1 MSVITRVIKFIRVGV
16 GISNTDV
23 EYAESTSQTTA
34 PTEGWQTTAPKWR
47 KGYYIWSR
55 THIYYTDGNEKVST
69 PMCLSVARSIDRIEE
84 CYYSSTSSTAITGG
98 AWTKGKSPA
107 WVNGRYIWTKS
118 IIYYSDGTSAET
130 TPVCCTGGQGPQ
142 GPQGEP
148 GENGKD
154 GKDGTSIS
162 ITGEAS
168 AIYDNCA
175 ALQAALDS
183 NPTCFIPGDYPV
195 LLNTSSDASS
205 LKGQHGSGCNS
216 PTVVSL
222 SVQTGNVLYY
232 NLQASEK
239 GECYIYNGDIY
250 NNTGATWY
258 KLGKIQGPQ
267 GEPGTP
273 GKDGTDAVQYYYH
286 IAWCNTPDNSD
297 NSFSTSCSD
306 GDQYAYMGTC
316 YNTTK
321 QDPEDFSAYEW
332 NKVKGADGAA
342 GKDAINIQISMPT
355 IVHKKSQFAGTY
367 AIDVRAYKA
376 GVELACSVSVEV
388 PTNYAS
394 SVKASVI
401 NNDKGKRVIVV
412 IAANID
418 VNTNLALSVKVENV
432 TYKYTIPVKTIAD
445 GEDGKRGEVGATL
458 RGPQSWANCGN
469 GYSFECGASGE
480 EWKDVVFYKSGFYS
494 CIKSHIKSA
503 NNYPGS
509 DEDTNNGYWRLGSPI
524 EMVLANIILTQ
535 YQLVDNLGVKVIE
548 MRDEQDNI
556 VFLAKDGD
564 VICNKGTFDGIK
576 VTGDSEFSGTMKAVS
591 GSFKSLNCVDDKGK
605 VVGNITFGSDG
616 RMWFDGD
623 MYSQGY
629 RSDKK
634 RSNRFYT
641 SDVFCRGMFG
651 HRGKTMA
658 VVKGT
663 YMYVYSKGA
672 DQPGVYVSLKT
683 GTTSNNKTFY
693 YIPLYGPSNTD
704 DLSGMPIDVVVF
716 NTSSDYYYAFSGM
729 DNGKEWRVINGN
741 DRQRVHFCDIGGWH
755 ELVGGASVNCVYV
768 NPEWLNPI
776 PDKADIARGVFWTGE
791 KDLNW

>member
-1 MSVITRVIKFIRVGV
+1 MSVITRLIKFLRVGV
-16 GISNTDV
+16 GISNTDL

-34 PTEGWQTTAPKWR
+34 PIEGWQTTAPKWR
-47 KGYYIWSR
+47 KDYYIWSR

-98 AWTKGKSPA
+98 AWAKGKSPA

-142 GPQGEP
+142 GPPGKP

-250 NNTGATWY
+250 NNTGSRWH

-273 GKDGTDAVQYYYH
+273 GKDGVDAVQYYYH

-316 YNTTK
+316 NNTTK
-321 QDPEDFSAYEW
+321 EDPEDFSAYEW
-332 NKVKGADGAA
+332 NKVKGAEGAA
-342 GKDAINIQISMPT
+342 GKDAINIQLSMLS
-355 IVHKKSQFAGTY
+355 IVHKKSQFVGSY
-367 AIDVRAYKA
+367 SIDVQAFRAGKEITC
-376 GVELACSVSVEV
+376 GCSC
-388 PTNYAS
+388 YAS
-394 SVKASVI
+394 SDTTTGISIKKVKYKMGRRILITIEKNAIV
-401 NNDKGKRVIVV
+401 NDTLVV
-412 IAANID
+412 EVSAD
-418 VNTNLALSVKVENV
+418 KTNFIYKIPFRTVE
-432 TYKYTIPVKTIAD
+432 D
-445 GEDGKRGEVGATL
+445 GEPGAKGEVGATL
-458 RGPQSWANCGN
+458 RGPQSWENCGN
-469 GYSFECGASGE
+469 GYNFESGASGE
-480 EWKDVVFYKSGFYS
+480 EWKDVVIYNSGFYS
-494 CIKSHIKSA
+494 CIKSHIKSET
-503 NNYPGS
+503 NFPGS
-509 DEDTNNGYWRLGSPI
+509 DEDKNNHYWRLGSPI
-524 EMVLANIILTQ
+524 EMVIAKIILTQ

-548 MRDEQDNI
+548 MKDENDKI
-556 VFLAKDGD
+556 MFLAKDGK
-564 VICNKGTFDGIK
+564 VICNGGIFQNI
-576 VTGDSEFSGTMKAVS
+576 SVS
-591 GSFKSLNCVDDKGK
+591 GDISVGRLRYNENTVTDGTSVINGSFIRGGGTYVLPHL
-605 VVGNITFGSDG
+605 SDG
-616 RMWFDGD
+616 EFMR
-623 MYSQGY
+623 
-629 RSDKK
+629 
-634 RSNRFYT
+634 
-641 SDVFCRGMFG
+641 
-651 HRGKTMA
+651 
-658 VVKGT
+658 
-663 YMYVYSKGA
+663 
-672 DQPGVYVSLKT
+672 
-683 GTTSNNKTFY
+683 
-693 YIPLYGPSNTD
+693 I
-704 DLSGMPIDVVVF
+704 VVF
-716 NTSSDYYYAFSGM
+716 NPIITRSTPLATLKGEQEMDAFMAAGSSFFLNREATIGVYGWCELIGTSQ
-729 DNGKEWRVINGN
+729 NGHTIWVY
-741 DRQRVHFCDIGGWH
+741 
-755 ELVGGASVNCVYV
+755 SVVENKQ
-768 NPEWLNPI
+768 N
-776 PDKADIARGVFWTGE
+776 
-791 KDLNW
+791 

>member
-1 MSVITRVIKFIRVGV
+1 MSVITRLIKFLQVGV

-34 PTEGWQTTAPKWR
+34 PTEGWQTIAPKWR
-47 KGYYIWSR
+47 KDYYIWSR

-98 AWTKGKSPA
+98 AWVKGKSPA
-107 WVNGRYIWTKS
+107 WVNGRFIWTKS

-142 GPQGEP
+142 GPQGKP

-250 NNTGATWY
+250 NNTGDTWY

-273 GKDGTDAVQYYYH
+273 GKDGADAVQYYYH

-306 GDQYAYMGTC
+306 GDQYAYIGTC
-316 YNTTK
+316 NNTTK
-321 QDPEDFSAYEW
+321 EDPEDFSAYEW

-342 GKDAINIQISMPT
+342 GKDAINIQLSMLS
-355 IVHKKSQFAGTY
+355 IVHKKSQFVGSY
-367 AIDVRAYKA
+367 SIDVQAFRA
-376 GVELACSVSVEV
+376 GEEITCGCGC
-388 PTNYAS
+388 YAS
-394 SVKASVI
+394 SDTTTGISIRGVKYKMGRRILITIEKNAIV
-401 NNDKGKRVIVV
+401 NDTLVV
-412 IAANID
+412 EVSAD
-418 VNTNLALSVKVENV
+418 KTNFIYKIPFRTVE
-432 TYKYTIPVKTIAD
+432 D
-445 GEDGKRGEVGATL
+445 GEPGAKGEVGATL
-458 RGPQSWANCGN
+458 RGPQSWENCGN
-469 GYSFECGASGE
+469 GYSFESGASGE
-480 EWKDVVFYKSGFYS
+480 EWKDVVIYNSGYYS
-494 CIKSHIKSA
+494 CIKSHVKSA
-503 NNYPGS
+503 DNYPGS
-509 DEDTNNGYWRLGSPI
+509 KEDTNNGYWRLGSPI
-524 EMVLANIILTQ
+524 ELVVAKIILAQ

-548 MRDEQDNI
+548 MQDKNGNI
-556 VFLAKDGD
+556 MFQAKDGK
-564 VICNKGTFDGIK
+564 VSCKGGIFQN
-576 VTGDSEFSGTMKAVS
+576 VSVS
-591 GSFKSLNCVDDKGK
+591 GDISVGRLRYNENTVTDGTSVINGSFIRGGGTYVLPHL
-605 VVGNITFGSDG
+605 SDG
-616 RMWFDGD
+616 EFMR
-623 MYSQGY
+623 
-629 RSDKK
+629 
-634 RSNRFYT
+634 
-641 SDVFCRGMFG
+641 
-651 HRGKTMA
+651 
-658 VVKGT
+658 
-663 YMYVYSKGA
+663 
-672 DQPGVYVSLKT
+672 
-683 GTTSNNKTFY
+683 
-693 YIPLYGPSNTD
+693 I
-704 DLSGMPIDVVVF
+704 VVF
-716 NTSSDYYYAFSGM
+716 NP
-729 DNGKEWRVINGN
+729 VIT
-741 DRQRVHFCDIGGWH
+741 RSTPP
-755 ELVGGASVNCVYV
+755 SVLKG
-768 NPEWLNPI
+768 EQ
-776 PDKADIARGVFWTGE
+776 E
-791 KDLNW
+791 KDAFMAAGGSFFLNRETTIEVYGWCELIGTSQNGHTIWVYSVVENKQTLE

>member
-1 MSVITRVIKFIRVGV
+1 MSVITRQIKFLRVGV
-16 GISNTDV
+16 GISNTDL

-34 PTEGWQTTAPKWR
+34 PIEGWQTTAPKWR
-47 KGYYIWSR
+47 KDYYIWSR

-98 AWTKGKSPA
+98 AWAKGKSPA

-142 GPQGEP
+142 GPPGKP

-239 GECYIYNGDIY
+239 GECYIYNGDVY
-250 NNTGATWY
+250 NNTGSRWH

-273 GKDGTDAVQYYYH
+273 GKDGVDAVQYYYH

-316 YNTTK
+316 NNTTK
-321 QDPEDFSAYEW
+321 EDPEDFSAYEW
-332 NKVKGADGAA
+332 NKVKGAEGAA
-342 GKDAINIQISMPT
+342 GKDAINIQLSMLS
-355 IVHKKSQFAGTY
+355 IVHKKSQFVGSY
-367 AIDVRAYKA
+367 SIDVQAFRAGKEIKC
-376 GVELACSVSVEV
+376 GCSC
-388 PTNYAS
+388 YAS
-394 SVKASVI
+394 SDTTTGISIRGVKYKMGRRFLITIEKNAIV
-401 NNDKGKRVIVV
+401 NDTLVV
-412 IAANID
+412 EVSAD
-418 VNTNLALSVKVENV
+418 KTNFIYKIPFRTVE
-432 TYKYTIPVKTIAD
+432 D
-445 GEDGKRGEVGATL
+445 GEPGAKGEVGATL
-458 RGPQSWANCGN
+458 RGPQSWENCGN
-469 GYSFECGASGE
+469 GYSFESGASGE
-480 EWKDVVFYKSGFYS
+480 EWKDVVIYNSGYYS
-494 CIKSHIKSA
+494 CIKSHIKSET
-503 NNYPGS
+503 NFPGS
-509 DEDTNNGYWRLGSPI
+509 AEDQNNQYWRLGSPI
-524 EMVLANIILTQ
+524 EMVIAKIILTQ

-548 MRDEQDNI
+548 MKDENDKI
-556 VFLAKDGD
+556 MFLAKDGK
-564 VICNKGTFDGIK
+564 VICNGGIFQNI
-576 VTGDSEFSGTMKAVS
+576 SVS
-591 GSFKSLNCVDDKGK
+591 GDISVGRLRYNENTVNDGTSVINGSFIRGGGTYVLPHL
-605 VVGNITFGSDG
+605 SDG
-616 RMWFDGD
+616 EFMR
-623 MYSQGY
+623 
-629 RSDKK
+629 
-634 RSNRFYT
+634 
-641 SDVFCRGMFG
+641 
-651 HRGKTMA
+651 
-658 VVKGT
+658 
-663 YMYVYSKGA
+663 
-672 DQPGVYVSLKT
+672 
-683 GTTSNNKTFY
+683 
-693 YIPLYGPSNTD
+693 I
-704 DLSGMPIDVVVF
+704 VVF
-716 NTSSDYYYAFSGM
+716 NPIITRSTPLATLKGEQEMDAFMAAGSSFFLNREATIGVYGWCELIGTSQ
-729 DNGKEWRVINGN
+729 NGHTIWVY
-741 DRQRVHFCDIGGWH
+741 
-755 ELVGGASVNCVYV
+755 SVVENKQ
-768 NPEWLNPI
+768 N
-776 PDKADIARGVFWTGE
+776 
-791 KDLNW
+791 

>member
-1 MSVITRVIKFIRVGV
+1 MSVITRLIKFLQVGV
-16 GISNTDV
+16 GISNADL

-98 AWTKGKSPA
+98 AWAKGKSPA
-107 WVNGRYIWTKS
+107 WVSGRFIWTKS

-142 GPQGEP
+142 GPPGKP

-183 NPTCFIPGDYPV
+183 NPTCFIPGGYPV

-250 NNTGATWY
+250 NKTGSRWH

-267 GEPGTP
+267 GKPGTP
-273 GKDGTDAVQYYYH
+273 GKDGVDAVQYYYH

-316 YNTTK
+316 NNTTK
-321 QDPEDFSAYEW
+321 EDPEDFSAYEW

-355 IVHKKSQFAGTY
+355 IVHKKSQFAGSY
-367 AIDVRAYKA
+367 AVDVQAYKA
-376 GVELACSVSVEV
+376 GVELACSVSVSV
-388 PTNYAS
+388 PSNYAS
-394 SVKASVI
+394 SVKTGVVSI
-401 NNDKGKRVIVV
+401 NSGKRVLVV
-412 IAANID
+412 IAANVD
-418 VNTNLALSVKVENV
+418 VNTNMALAVKVENV

-458 RGPQSWANCGN
+458 RGPQSWENCGN
-469 GYSFECGASGE
+469 GYSFQSGASGE
-480 EWKDVVFYKSGFYS
+480 EWKDVVIYNSGYYS
-494 CIKSHIKSA
+494 CIKSHVKSA
-503 NNYPGS
+503 DNYPGS
-509 DEDTNNGYWRLGSPI
+509 KEDTNNGYWRLGSPI
-524 EMVLANIILTQ
+524 ELVVAKIILAQ
-535 YQLVDNLGVKVIE
+535 YQLVENLGVKVID
-548 MRDEQDNI
+548 MKDEYDNI
-556 VFLAKDGD
+556 IFQAKDGN
-564 VICNKGTFDGIK
+564 VICKSGTFENINASGNFKSKNPTTWNEVEMNAEEGSISMRGPSAVMDDDWSKPDTNAELIELFKLYTSVYPDTLSRIPVMKLKGGAFSLEISPDDGI
-576 VTGDSEFSGTMKAVS
+576 TFENGGNR
-591 GSFKSLNCVDDKGK
+591 LN
-605 VVGNITFGSDG
+605 IFG
-616 RMWFDGD
+616 
-623 MYSQGY
+623 
-629 RSDKK
+629 
-634 RSNRFYT
+634 
-641 SDVFCRGMFG
+641 RGIS
-651 HRGKTMA
+651 
-658 VVKGT
+658 
-663 YMYVYSKGA
+663 YV
-672 DQPGVYVSLKT
+672 
-683 GTTSNNKTFY
+683 N
-693 YIPLYGPSNTD
+693 
-704 DLSGMPIDVVVF
+704 
-716 NTSSDYYYAFSGM
+716 
-729 DNGKEWRVINGN
+729 DNG
-741 DRQRVHFCDIGGWH
+741 DRYYNWW
-755 ELVGGASVNCVYV
+755 E
-768 NPEWLNPI
+768 
-776 PDKADIARGVFWTGE
+776 
-791 KDLNW
+791 DLLTKQK

>member
-1 MSVITRVIKFIRVGV
+1 MSVITRLIKFLRVGV
-16 GISNTDV
+16 GISNTDL

-34 PTEGWQTTAPKWR
+34 PIEGWQTTAPKWR
-47 KGYYIWSR
+47 KDYYIWSR

-98 AWTKGKSPA
+98 AWAKGKSPA

-142 GPQGEP
+142 GPPGKP

-183 NPTCFIPGDYPV
+183 NPTCFIPGDNPV

-250 NNTGATWY
+250 NNTGARWH

-273 GKDGTDAVQYYYH
+273 GKDGVDAVQYYYH

-316 YNTTK
+316 NNTTK
-321 QDPEDFSAYEW
+321 EDPEDFSAYEW
-332 NKVKGADGAA
+332 NKVKGAEGAA
-342 GKDAINIQISMPT
+342 GKDAINIQLSMLS
-355 IVHKKSQFAGTY
+355 IVHKKSQFVGSY
-367 AIDVRAYKA
+367 SIDVQAFRAGKEITC
-376 GVELACSVSVEV
+376 GCSC
-388 PTNYAS
+388 YAS
-394 SVKASVI
+394 SDTTTGISIRGVKYKMGRRFLITIEKNAIV
-401 NNDKGKRVIVV
+401 NDTLVV
-412 IAANID
+412 EVSAD
-418 VNTNLALSVKVENV
+418 KTNFIYKIPFRTVE
-432 TYKYTIPVKTIAD
+432 D
-445 GEDGKRGEVGATL
+445 GEPGAKGEVGATL
-458 RGPQSWANCGN
+458 RGPQSWENCGN
-469 GYSFECGASGE
+469 GYSFESGASGE
-480 EWKDVVFYKSGFYS
+480 EWKDVVIYNSGFYS
-494 CIKSHIKSA
+494 CIKSHIKSET
-503 NNYPGS
+503 NFPGS
-509 DEDTNNGYWRLGSPI
+509 DEDKNNHYWRLGSPI
-524 EMVLANIILTQ
+524 EMVIAKIILTQ

-548 MRDEQDNI
+548 MKDENDKI
-556 VFLAKDGD
+556 MFLAKDGK
-564 VICNKGTFDGIK
+564 VICNGGIFQNI
-576 VTGDSEFSGTMKAVS
+576 SVS
-591 GSFKSLNCVDDKGK
+591 GDISVGRLRYNENTVTDGTSVINGSFIRGGGTYVLPHL
-605 VVGNITFGSDG
+605 SDG
-616 RMWFDGD
+616 EFMR
-623 MYSQGY
+623 
-629 RSDKK
+629 
-634 RSNRFYT
+634 
-641 SDVFCRGMFG
+641 
-651 HRGKTMA
+651 
-658 VVKGT
+658 
-663 YMYVYSKGA
+663 
-672 DQPGVYVSLKT
+672 
-683 GTTSNNKTFY
+683 
-693 YIPLYGPSNTD
+693 I
-704 DLSGMPIDVVVF
+704 VVF
-716 NTSSDYYYAFSGM
+716 NPIITRSTPLATLKGEQEMDAFMAAGSSFFLNREATIGVYGWCELIGTSQ
-729 DNGKEWRVINGN
+729 NGHTIWVY
-741 DRQRVHFCDIGGWH
+741 
-755 ELVGGASVNCVYV
+755 SVVENKQ
-768 NPEWLNPI
+768 N
-776 PDKADIARGVFWTGE
+776 
-791 KDLNW
+791 

>member
-1 MSVITRVIKFIRVGV
+1 MSVITRLIKFLRVGV
-16 GISNTDV
+16 GISNTDL

-34 PTEGWQTTAPKWR
+34 PIEGWQTTAPKWR
-47 KGYYIWSR
+47 KDYYIWSR

-98 AWTKGKSPA
+98 AWAKGKSPA

-142 GPQGEP
+142 GPPGKP

-250 NNTGATWY
+250 NNTGSRWH

-273 GKDGTDAVQYYYH
+273 GKDGVDAVQYYYH

-306 GDQYAYMGTC
+306 VDQYAYMGTC
-316 YNTTK
+316 NNTTK
-321 QDPEDFSAYEW
+321 EDPEDFSAYEW

-342 GKDAINIQISMPT
+342 GKDAINIQLSMLS
-355 IVHKKSQFAGTY
+355 IVHKKSQFVGSY
-367 AIDVRAYKA
+367 SIDVQAFRAGKEITC
-376 GVELACSVSVEV
+376 GCSC
-388 PTNYAS
+388 YAS
-394 SVKASVI
+394 SDTTTGISIRGVKYKMGRRILITIEKNAIV
-401 NNDKGKRVIVV
+401 NDTLVV
-412 IAANID
+412 EVSAD
-418 VNTNLALSVKVENV
+418 KTNFIYKIPFRTVE
-432 TYKYTIPVKTIAD
+432 D
-445 GEDGKRGEVGATL
+445 GEPGAKGEVGATL
-458 RGPQSWANCGN
+458 RGPQSWENCGN
-469 GYSFECGASGE
+469 GYSFESGASGE
-480 EWKDVVFYKSGFYS
+480 EWKDVVIYNSGFYS
-494 CIKSHIKSA
+494 CIKSHIKSET
-503 NNYPGS
+503 NFPGS
-509 DEDTNNGYWRLGSPI
+509 DEDKNNHYWRLGSPI
-524 EMVLANIILTQ
+524 EMVIAKIILTQ

-548 MRDEQDNI
+548 MKDENDKI
-556 VFLAKDGD
+556 MFLAKDGK
-564 VICNKGTFDGIK
+564 VICNGGIFQNI
-576 VTGDSEFSGTMKAVS
+576 SVS
-591 GSFKSLNCVDDKGK
+591 GDISVGRLRYNENTVTDGTSVINGSFIRGGGTYVLPHL
-605 VVGNITFGSDG
+605 SDG
-616 RMWFDGD
+616 EFMR
-623 MYSQGY
+623 
-629 RSDKK
+629 
-634 RSNRFYT
+634 
-641 SDVFCRGMFG
+641 
-651 HRGKTMA
+651 
-658 VVKGT
+658 
-663 YMYVYSKGA
+663 
-672 DQPGVYVSLKT
+672 
-683 GTTSNNKTFY
+683 
-693 YIPLYGPSNTD
+693 I
-704 DLSGMPIDVVVF
+704 VVF
-716 NTSSDYYYAFSGM
+716 NPIITRSTPLATLKGEQEMDAFMAAGSSFFLNREATIGVYGWCELIGTSQ
-729 DNGKEWRVINGN
+729 NGHTIWVY
-741 DRQRVHFCDIGGWH
+741 
-755 ELVGGASVNCVYV
+755 SVVENKQ
-768 NPEWLNPI
+768 N
-776 PDKADIARGVFWTGE
+776 
-791 KDLNW
+791 

>member
-1 MSVITRVIKFIRVGV
+1 MGVITRVIRFLRVGV
-16 GISNTDV
+16 GISNADL

-34 PTEGWQTTAPKWR
+34 PTDGWQTTAPKWR

-98 AWTKGKSPA
+98 AWVKGKSPA
-107 WVNGRYIWTKS
+107 WVNGRFIWTKS

-142 GPQGEP
+142 GPQGKP

-205 LKGQHGSGCNS
+205 LKGQHSSGSNS

-250 NNTGATWY
+250 NNTGSRWH

-267 GEPGTP
+267 GEPGKP
-273 GKDGTDAVQYYYH
+273 GKDGVDAVQYYNH

-316 YNTTK
+316 NNTTK
-321 QDPEDFSAYEW
+321 EDPEDFSAYEW

-342 GKDAINIQISMPT
+342 GKDAINIQLSMLS
-355 IVHKKSQFAGTY
+355 IVHKKSQFVGSY
-367 AIDVRAYKA
+367 SIDVQAFKA
-376 GVELACSVSVEV
+376 GKEITCGCSC
-388 PTNYAS
+388 YAS
-394 SVKASVI
+394 SDTTTGISIRGVKYKMGRRFLITIEKNAIV
-401 NNDKGKRVIVV
+401 NDTLVV
-412 IAANID
+412 EVSAD
-418 VNTNLALSVKVENV
+418 KTNFIYKIPFRTVE
-432 TYKYTIPVKTIAD
+432 D
-445 GEDGKRGEVGATL
+445 GEPGAKGEVGATL
-458 RGPQSWANCGN
+458 RGPQSWENCGN
-469 GYSFECGASGE
+469 GYSFESGASGE
-480 EWKDVVFYKSGFYS
+480 EWKDVVIYNSGFYS
-494 CIKSHIKSA
+494 CIKSHVKNA
-503 NNYPGS
+503 NNFPGS
-509 DEDTNNGYWRLGSPI
+509 DEDKNNHYWRLGSPI
-524 EMVLANIILTQ
+524 EMVIAKIILTQ

-548 MRDEQDNI
+548 MKDENDHLM
-556 VFLAKDGD
+556 FLAKDGK
-564 VICNKGTFDGIK
+564 VICNGGIFQNI
-576 VTGDSEFSGTMKAVS
+576 SVS
-591 GSFKSLNCVDDKGK
+591 GDISVGRLRYNENTVTDGTSVINGSFIRGGGTYVLPHL
-605 VVGNITFGSDG
+605 SDG
-616 RMWFDGD
+616 EFMR
-623 MYSQGY
+623 
-629 RSDKK
+629 
-634 RSNRFYT
+634 
-641 SDVFCRGMFG
+641 
-651 HRGKTMA
+651 
-658 VVKGT
+658 
-663 YMYVYSKGA
+663 
-672 DQPGVYVSLKT
+672 
-683 GTTSNNKTFY
+683 
-693 YIPLYGPSNTD
+693 I
-704 DLSGMPIDVVVF
+704 VVF
-716 NTSSDYYYAFSGM
+716 NPIITRSTPLATLKGEQEMDAFMAAGSSFFLNREATIGVYGWCELIGTSQ
-729 DNGKEWRVINGN
+729 NGHTIWVY
-741 DRQRVHFCDIGGWH
+741 
-755 ELVGGASVNCVYV
+755 SVVENKQ
-768 NPEWLNPI
+768 N
-776 PDKADIARGVFWTGE
+776 
-791 KDLNW
+791 